1 MSIRSTA
8 KAIIVKDGKILLNK
22 CYGDAFGDYFSLP
35 GGGQHQHETLEEA
48 VVRACLEE
56 TGYTIAPIR
65 LAAICETIL
74 TEESR
79 SNDPEHSHH
88 RVYHIFICEILGD
101 EKITPTGKDGTQ
113 TEIGSEWVDINTID
127 AINVTRLF
135 PIAVRDNIQGIING
149 TAPTYLGSAYLD

>member
-1 MSIRSTA
+1 MSIRSTV

-22 CYGDAFGDYFSLP
+22 CYGEAFGDYFSLP

-48 VVRACLEE
+48 VVRECLEE
-56 TGYTIAPIR
+56 TGYAVAPVR
-65 LAAICETIL
+65 LAAVCETI
-74 TEESR
+74 
-79 SNDPEHSHH
+79 NPEHTHH
-88 RVYHIFICEILGD
+88 RVYHIFICEILDD

-113 TEIGSEWVDINTID
+113 VEVGSEWVDINTIN

-149 TAPTYLGSAYLD
+149 TAPAYLGSHYLD